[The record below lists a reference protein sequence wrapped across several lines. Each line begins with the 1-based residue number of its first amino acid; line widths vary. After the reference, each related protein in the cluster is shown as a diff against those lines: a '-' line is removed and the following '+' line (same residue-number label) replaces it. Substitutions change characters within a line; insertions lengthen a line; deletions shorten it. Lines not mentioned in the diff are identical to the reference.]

1 MEPEHLTPG
10 DSEDIRLERLLR
22 ASAPAELPDAGFSR
36 RVLAGLP
43 GGSVGAAWWRS
54 PVVFVLGGAAAGMAV
69 ILLSGGWSAGLAGAG
84 PSLSR
89 AVAAFS
95 TMLDQPGVIVALGV
109 AAAALALFSGNE
121 AVE

>member
-1 MEPEHLTPG
+1 VEEPG
-10 DSEDIRLERLLR
+10 CLR
-22 ASAPAELPDAGFSR
+22 AR
-36 RVLAGLP
+36 RG
-43 GGSVGAAWWRS
+43 
-54 PVVFVLGGAAAGMAV
+54 
-69 ILLSGGWSAGLAGAG
+69 AGLAGAG